1 MSKIKTSLVLEGG
14 GMRGAYSAGALAWL
28 IDQGIEFD
36 CCYGISTGAVHMVS
50 FLMKSKEFLYEL
62 PVNKI
67 TDPRIVGIRPLLRCG
82 RIVDYDY
89 LFDVILAKEEN
100 YDISPLKDCKDG
112 QIGLYSLS
120 KGKTFYHSTKDI
132 SMKLLEASTSLPIL
146 GTIVKE
152 DGEEYLDGGIT
163 DMIPIQKA
171 VDDGCKRHL
180 IITTKPGDYER
191 KPAKPFVVWLMKK
204 SYPQCENISEDYK
217 IRHINYMKQIN
228 MIKDLEK
235 KKEAVYIYPSRHSNV
250 TRLGGSFEELDAL
263 YKLGYSD
270 MENRK
275 EEILSLFKKDE

>member
-228 MIKDLEK
+228 MIKDLEE

>member
-14 GMRGAYSAGALAWL
+14 GMRGAYTAGALAWL

-67 TDPRIVGIRPLLRCG
+67 TDPRIVGIRPFLRCG

-163 DMIPIQKA
+163 DRIPIQKA

-228 MIKDLEK
+228 MIKDLEE